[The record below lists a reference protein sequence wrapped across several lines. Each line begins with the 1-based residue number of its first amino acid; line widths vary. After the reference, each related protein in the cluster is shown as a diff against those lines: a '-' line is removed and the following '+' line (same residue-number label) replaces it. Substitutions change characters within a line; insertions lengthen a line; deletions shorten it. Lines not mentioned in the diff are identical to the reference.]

1 MVLKI
6 NSVDE
11 ELIDVLNNVAFERN
25 EELIRELV
33 LLPHL
38 ENTNKFILKLL
49 DNIKETDFSSLAEVA
64 NEQIKEEKFKLLKEV
79 IKKSQ

>member
-1 MVLKI
+1 
-6 NSVDE
+6 
-11 ELIDVLNNVAFERN
+11 
-25 EELIRELV
+25 
-33 LLPHL
+33 
-38 ENTNKFILKLL
+38 L